1 MTGAMALLMISVS
14 CRNLEGGGEG
24 GIPFIG
30 LGGGGGHT
38 RNGL

>member
-1 MTGAMALLMISVS
+1 MTGAMALLMISVP
-14 CRNLEGGGEG
+14 CRNLEGGG
-24 GIPFIG
+24 ILFIG